1 MIVQSENEFKRLFS
15 RYLQFFQWFEEG
27 VFVDPSTNENKI
39 SLLMIQFVLFVEE
52 NLLGVNSKLVVIDSF
67 SYIQIK
73 RDI

>member
-1 MIVQSENEFKRLFS
+1 MIVQSKNEFKRLFS
-15 RYLQFFQWFEEG
+15 RYLQFFQWFEEV

-52 NLLGVNSKLVVIDSF
+52 NLLGVNSKFVVTDSF